1 MKIKTKNFI
10 ENYYKYIEY
19 IWPDN
24 IEIYEDK
31 ITINGKDYTEDE
43 IEIYPSKSFS
53 KIKSSNLSESV
64 FINKK
69 RINYIELTKIDY
81 ENKYFIIT
89 IFFDNKE
96 LKLPYYFL
104 KELKREIK
112 TIEEINS
119 IREYI
124 KNFIKNNFINFK

>member
-24 IEIYEDK
+24 IEIYKDK

-43 IEIYPSKSFS
+43 IEIYPSKLFS

-69 RINYIELTKIDY
+69 RINYIE
-81 ENKYFIIT
+81 
-89 IFFDNKE
+89 FD
-96 LKLPYYFL
+96 
-104 KELKREIK
+104 
-112 TIEEINS
+112 
-119 IREYI
+119 
-124 KNFIKNNFINFK
+124 

>member
-1 MKIKTKNFI
+1 
-10 ENYYKYIEY
+10 
-19 IWPDN
+19 
-24 IEIYEDK
+24 
-31 ITINGKDYTEDE
+31 
-43 IEIYPSKSFS
+43 
-53 KIKSSNLSESV
+53 
-64 FINKK
+64 
-69 RINYIELTKIDY
+69 LTKIDY